1 MNRKRNLSLLRVFFA
16 LLLAIPAMVSAQEV
30 TFWNFSDTETFP
42 NDTLWETT
50 TIQGLTFVTDG
61 SSVDR
66 VPIFQSCSERT
77 WTSVDGTEELTF
89 TQRLKINGKSST
101 AYRWVYFTANP
112 GDTIEVWGN
121 STSSSS
127 ARTLTFKSGGYNGV
141 SWGDVDLAT
150 GSNPSYGYVVY
161 GGSEQAMI
169 AMVSSGSWYT
179 YAIRLKPN
187 PDFDGGETPPTPTQ
201 RWFLKHPWGG
211 GSWLWREVL
220 ANEDGSAYS
229 RKDIFGGDGCNY
241 ADNINGSGSSWVPLS
256 NIEVIGSPVV
266 GDSAEFIFYPATGAI
281 TIRNLGEPQEE
292 TGPRW
297 FFKHGWG
304 DGLDASWEWRELYPN
319 ADSTLYIRED
329 IYGGTGCNYADNPLG
344 INSVWVPLS
353 DLTLIDNPVVGDSAE
368 FVFDPA
374 TKAISIR
381 LTKAAPE
388 ESTVVE
394 PDPTKLFSLVGGRVY
409 LDNSFD
415 AWDDECIYLVVGND
429 SESLCVRFLP
439 DEAGRL
445 TCPVPYVKEDITY
458 AAVIGNSHYSSGSW
472 GPSNISNAN
481 HYSAI
486 YSDGWQSG
494 VNDGWEITLGASDNG
509 SPLTLTHLE
518 GEYGELFTTTEKN
531 NCFRLND
538 DLRQITFIFSTSR
551 TRFVI
556 SPLNVQK
563 LFVYGSISN
572 WSQDDSD
579 YRMSGFSADGCF
591 YLTLPYSGISRT
603 GNGGQPEFLF
613 KVHHVNGNSYVT
625 QSWPTLA
632 EGCEDYLTFC
642 SNGWKQIVAFNDDDV
657 EDLAQRKET
666 ALYIRP
672 LADFDLTDP
681 MEQERISNFRR
692 VPGTQHLY
700 RSYHPYH
707 SSRSSYDTEHA
718 RLEWVATLATQAG
731 INCDIALSGNL
742 ESEDGNA
749 TYTVSGTTY
758 TTTIPDYYREII
770 NNQRVLYVGRQNGHT
785 PSYDHALYYTDQSRF
800 AEWIQE
806 IVRFINNDD
815 HPVPFQI
822 HCHLGADRTGV
833 FSGVFAAM
841 CGASWDDIAAD
852 YNRTSDMQIS
862 EFRHSNQLRY
872 ALYLLTGFDPLILPS
887 GPDARRV
894 VYTETTLEEAI
905 ASHSAYSGGRALYDY
920 PPIGTPLPTLQ
931 QAVAAHF
938 VEGGYLEQD
947 EIEACVAKLRGEEIE
962 PYDPTGVIDIQD
974 GNQVSSVRKVI
985 KDGRVLII
993 KDGVTYDVWGHIIR

>member
-1 MNRKRNLSLLRVFFA
+1 MNNLKLLRGLLA
-16 LLLAIPAMVSAQEV
+16 LLLALPLMMSAQEV
-30 TFWNFSDTETFP
+30 TFWNFSDTEAFP

-50 TIQGLTFVTDG
+50 TVNGITLVTDG
-61 SSVDR
+61 SSIDR
-66 VPIFQSCSERT
+66 VPIFQSCSERS
-77 WTSVDGTEELTF
+77 WTSDDGSETLTF
-89 TQRLKINGKSST
+89 TQRLKINGKSNS
-101 AYRWVYFTANP
+101 AYRWLYFTVSP

-127 ARTLTFKSGGYNGV
+127 ARTLTFKAGGYNGV

-161 GGSEQAMI
+161 GGSEETVM

-187 PDFDGGETPPTPTQ
+187 PDFNGGDTPPTPTK
-201 RWFLKHPWGG
+201 RWFLKHPWAGG
-211 GSWLWREVL
+211 TWEWREVF
-220 ANEDGSAYS
+220 ANDNATLYS
-229 RKDIFGGDGCNY
+229 RKDIFGGNGCNY
-241 ADNINGSGSSWVPLS
+241 ADNINGSGSSWVPLE
-256 NIEVIGSPVV
+256 NIEIINSPNV
-266 GDSAEFIFYPATGAI
+266 GDSCEFTFNPTTGAI
-281 TIRNLGEPQEE
+281 SIRNLGEAQEE

-297 FFKHGWG
+297 FMKHGWG

-319 ADSTLYIRED
+319 EDSTLYVRQD
-329 IYGGTGCNYADNPLG
+329 IYGGTGCNYADNALG
-344 INSVWVPLS
+344 INSVWVPLA

-381 LTKAAPE
+381 LTKAAPQE
-388 ESTVVE
+388 EVNIE
-394 PDPTKLFSLVGGRVY
+394 PDPTKPFSLVGGRAY
-409 LDNSFD
+409 LDNSI
-415 AWDDECIYLVVGND
+415 ANWDDESIYLVVGND

-439 DEAGRL
+439 DEQGRL

-472 GPSNISNAN
+472 GPSNLSSAN
-481 HYSAI
+481 HYSAV
-486 YSDGWQSG
+486 YSEGWQSG
-494 VNDGWEITLGASDNG
+494 VNDGWEITLGAADNG
-509 SPLTLTHLE
+509 CPLTLTHLE

-531 NCFRLND
+531 NCYRLND
-538 DLRQITFIFSTSR
+538 DLKQITFIFSTAR

-563 LFVYGSISN
+563 LYVYGSISN
-572 WSQDDSD
+572 WGKTESD
-579 YRMSGFSADGCF
+579 YRMPGFSADGCF
-591 YLTLPYSGISRT
+591 YVTLPYSDIERT

-613 KVHHVNGNSYVT
+613 NVFHVNGNSYVT

-672 LADFDLTDP
+672 LSDYDLTDRVD
-681 MEQERISNFRR
+681 QEKISNFRR

-707 SSRSSYDTEHA
+707 PSRASYDTERA
-718 RLEWVATLATQAG
+718 RMEWVAALATEAG

-742 ESEDGNA
+742 EAEDGHA

-758 TTTIPDYYREII
+758 TVTIPDYYREII
-770 NNQRVLYVGRQNGHT
+770 NNHRVLYVGKQNGHT

-806 IVRFINNDD
+806 IVRFINDED

-833 FSGVFAAM
+833 FSGVLAAM
-841 CGASWDDIAAD
+841 CGASWDDIATD
-852 YNRTSDMQIS
+852 YNRTSDLQIS
-862 EFRHSNQLRY
+862 EYRHSNQLRH

-887 GPDARRV
+887 GPDAV
-894 VYTETTLEEAI
+894 PSVYTATTLEDAI
-905 ASHSAYSGGRALYDY
+905 ASHTAYSGGKALYEY
-920 PPIGTPLPTLQ
+920 PEIGTPLPTLAS
-931 QAVAAHF
+931 AVAAHF
-938 VEGGYLEQD
+938 IEGGYLD
-947 EIEACVAKLRGEEIE
+947 AGEIEACVAKLRGDDEQN
-962 PYDPTGVIDIQD
+962 PTGVIDLRPDETMPHVQ
-974 GNQVSSVRKVI
+974 KVMR
-985 KDGRVLII
+985 DGRVLII
-993 KDGVTYDVWGHIIR
+993 KDGVTYDVWGHIVTK

>member
-1 MNRKRNLSLLRVFFA
+1 MNNQSLLRK
-16 LLLAIPAMVSAQEV
+16 LLALMLALPLLMSAQEV
-30 TFWNFSDTETFP
+30 TFWNFSDTEMFP
-42 NDTLWETT
+42 SDTLWETT
-50 TIQGLTFVTDG
+50 TLHGVTFVTDG
-61 SSVDR
+61 SSADR
-66 VPIFQSCSERT
+66 VPIFQSCSSRT
-77 WTSVDGTEELTF
+77 WTSADGAEELMF

-101 AYRWVYFTANP
+101 AYRWLYFTANP

-127 ARTLTFKSGGYNGV
+127 ARTLTFKSGGYNGA

-161 GGSEQAMI
+161 GGSEETVM

-187 PDFDGGETPPTPTQ
+187 PDFGGGDTPPTPT
-201 RWFLKHPWGG
+201 K
-211 GSWLWREVL
+211 
-220 ANEDGSAYS
+220 
-229 RKDIFGGDGCNY
+229 
-241 ADNINGSGSSWVPLS
+241 
-256 NIEVIGSPVV
+256 
-266 GDSAEFIFYPATGAI
+266 
-281 TIRNLGEPQEE
+281 
-292 TGPRW
+292 RW

-319 ADSTLYIRED
+319 ADSTLYIRQD
-329 IYGGTGCNYADNPLG
+329 VYGGTGCNYADNALG

-353 DLTLIDNPVVGDSAE
+353 DLTLIDNPAVGDSAE
-368 FVFDPA
+368 FVFNPV

-381 LTKAAPE
+381 LTKAAPQDE
-388 ESTVVE
+388 VIVE
-394 PDPTKLFSLVGGRVY
+394 PDPTKAFSLVGGRVY
-409 LDNSFD
+409 LDNSF
-415 AWDDECIYLVVGND
+415 AGWDDECIYLVVGND

-439 DEAGRL
+439 DTVGRL

-458 AAVIGNSHYSSGSW
+458 AAVIGNSHFTSGAW
-472 GPSNISNAN
+472 GPNTITAAN

-486 YSDGWQSG
+486 YSEGWQSG
-494 VNDGWEITLGASDNG
+494 VNDGWEIALGAADNG
-509 SPLTLTHLE
+509 CPLTLMHLE
-518 GEYGELFTTTEKN
+518 GEYGERFTTTEKN

-556 SPLNVQK
+556 SPLNLKK
-563 LFVYGSISN
+563 LYVYGSISN
-572 WSQDDSD
+572 WSQSDAD
-579 YRMSGFSADGCF
+579 YRMTGFSADGCF
-591 YLTLPYSGISRT
+591 YLTLPYSAIERT

-613 KVHHVNGNSYVT
+613 KVYHMNGSSYVT

-657 EDLAQRKET
+657 EDLAQRKAT

-672 LADFDLTDP
+672 LSDFDLSDP

-692 VPGTQHLY
+692 VPGTEHLF

-707 SSRSSYDTEHA
+707 SSRSQYDTERA
-718 RLEWVATLATQAG
+718 RLEWVANLATEAG

-749 TYTVSGTTY
+749 TYTVGGTTY
-758 TTTIPDYYREII
+758 TTTIPDYYRTII
-770 NNQRVLYVGRQNGHT
+770 SNRRVLYVGRQNGHT

-806 IVRFINNDD
+806 IVRFINDED

-841 CGASWDDIAAD
+841 CGASWDDIAVD

-862 EFRHSNQLRY
+862 EYRHSNQLRY

-887 GPDARRV
+887 GPDAV
-894 VYTETTLEEAI
+894 PSVYTATTLEEAI
-905 ASHSAYSGGRALYDY
+905 ASHNAYSGGKALYSY
-920 PPIGTPLPTLQ
+920 PAIGTPLPTLQ
-931 QAVAAHF
+931 EAVAAHF
-938 VEGGYLEQD
+938 VEGGYLD
-947 EIEACVAKLRGEEIE
+947 PIEIEFCVAKLRGEQQ
-962 PYDPTGVIDIQD
+962 DPTGVVDIQGD
-974 GNQVSSVRKVI
+974 AKLPAVRKVMR
-985 KDGRVLII
+985 DGRVLIMR
-993 KDGVTYDVWGHIIR
+993 DGVTYDVWGHIVAQ

>member
-1 MNRKRNLSLLRVFFA
+1 MKNQTLLRRLLA
-16 LLLAIPAMVSAQEV
+16 LLLAWPLLMSAQEV
-30 TFWNFSDTETFP
+30 TFWNFSDTEMFP

-50 TIQGLTFVTDG
+50 TLHGVTFVTDG
-61 SSVDR
+61 SSADR

-77 WTSVDGTEELTF
+77 WTAADGSETLTF

-101 AYRWVYFTANP
+101 AYRWLYFTASP

-127 ARTLTFKSGGYNGV
+127 ARTLTFKTGGYNGV

-161 GGSEQAMI
+161 SGGEEAMM

-187 PDFDGGETPPTPTQ
+187 PDFNGGDTPPTPDK
-201 RWFLKHPWGG
+201 RWFLKHPWAG
-211 GSWLWREVL
+211 GSWEWREVYP
-220 ANEDGSAYS
+220 NEDATLYS
-229 RKDIFGGDGCNY
+229 RKDIFGGNGCNY
-241 ADNINGSGSSWVPLS
+241 ADNINGSGSSWVPLE
-256 NIEVIGSPVV
+256 NIEIINSPNV
-266 GDSAEFIFYPATGAI
+266 GDSCEFTFNPATGAI
-281 TIRNLGEPQEE
+281 SIRNLGEAQEE

-319 ADSTLYIRED
+319 ADSTLYIRQD
-329 IYGGTGCNYADNPLG
+329 VYGGTGCNYADNILG
-344 INSVWVPLS
+344 INSVWVPLA

-368 FVFDPA
+368 FVFNPA

-381 LTKAAPE
+381 LTKAAPQDE
-388 ESTVVE
+388 VIIE
-394 PDPTKLFSLVGGRVY
+394 PDPTKPFSLVGGRAY
-409 LDNSFD
+409 LDNSLTN
-415 AWDDECIYLVVGND
+415 WDDECIYLVVGND

-439 DEAGRL
+439 DEQGRL

-458 AAVIGNSHYSSGSW
+458 AAVIGNSHFTSGSW
-472 GPSNISNAN
+472 GPSNISAAN

-486 YSDGWQSG
+486 FTEGWQSG
-494 VNDGWEITLGASDNG
+494 VNDGWQITPSTADNG
-509 SPLTLTHLE
+509 CPLTLTHLD
-518 GEYGELFTTTEKN
+518 GEYGERFTTTEKN
-531 NCFRLND
+531 NCYRLND
-538 DLRQITFIFSTSR
+538 DLKQITFIFSTAR

-556 SPLNVQK
+556 SPLNLQK
-563 LFVYGSISN
+563 LYVYGSISN
-572 WSQDDSD
+572 WDKTDAD
-579 YRMSGFSADGCF
+579 YRMPGFSADGCF
-591 YLTLPYSGISRT
+591 YVTLPYSAIERT

-613 KVHHVNGNSYVT
+613 NVFHVNGNSYVT

-672 LADFDLTDP
+672 LADFDLTTKED
-681 MEQERISNFRR
+681 QEKISNFRR
-692 VPGTQHLY
+692 VPGTQHLF

-707 SSRSSYDTEHA
+707 PSRASYDTEHA
-718 RLEWVATLATQAG
+718 RMEWVAALATEAG

-742 ESEDGNA
+742 ESEDGHA

-758 TTTIPDYYREII
+758 TVTIPDYYREII
-770 NNQRVLYVGRQNGHT
+770 NNQRVLYVGKQNGHT

-806 IVRFINNDD
+806 IVRFINDED

-841 CGASWDDIAAD
+841 CGAAWDDIAAD

-862 EFRHSNQLRY
+862 EYRHSNQLRY
-872 ALYLLTGFDPLILPS
+872 ALYLLTGFDPMILPS
-887 GPDARRV
+887 GPDAV
-894 VYTETTLEEAI
+894 PTVYTETTLEEAI
-905 ASHSAYSGGRALYDY
+905 ASHTAYSGGKALYNY
-920 PPIGTPLPTLQ
+920 PEVGTPLPTLAS
-931 QAVAAHF
+931 AVAAHF
-938 VEGGYLEQD
+938 VEGGYLEAG
-947 EIEACVAKLRGEEIE
+947 EIEACVAKLRGEEQN
-962 PYDPTGVIDIQD
+962 PTGVIDIRQD
-974 GNQVSSVRKVI
+974 DAQSQVQKVL

-993 KDGVTYDVWGHIIR
+993 RNGVTYDVWGRILNK

>member
-1 MNRKRNLSLLRVFFA
+1 MKNQTLLRRLLA
-16 LLLAIPAMVSAQEV
+16 LLLAWPLLMSAQEV
-30 TFWNFSDTETFP
+30 TFWNFSDVEMFP
-42 NDTLWETT
+42 SDTLWETT
-50 TIQGLTFVTDG
+50 TLHGVTFVTDG
-61 SSVDR
+61 SSADR
-66 VPIFQSCSERT
+66 VPIFQSCSERS
-77 WTSVDGTEELTF
+77 WTSVDGAETLTF

-101 AYRWVYFTANP
+101 AYRWLYFTASP

-150 GSNPSYGYVVY
+150 GSDPSYGYVVY
-161 GGSEQAMI
+161 GGSEETVM

-187 PDFDGGETPPTPTQ
+187 PDFGGDTPPTPTK
-201 RWFLKHPWGG
+201 RWFLKHPWSG
-211 GSWLWREVL
+211 GSWEWREVL
-220 ANEDGSAYS
+220 PNEDASLYS
-229 RKDIFGGDGCNY
+229 RKDVFGGSGCNY
-241 ADNINGSGSSWVPLS
+241 ADNINGSGSSWVPLE
-256 NIEVIGSPVV
+256 NIELINNPNV
-266 GDSAEFIFYPATGAI
+266 GDSCEFIFNPMTGAI
-281 TIRNLGEPQEE
+281 SIRNMGETQEE

-319 ADSTLYIRED
+319 ADSTLYIRQD
-329 IYGGTGCNYADNPLG
+329 VYGGTGCNYADNALG
-344 INSVWVPLS
+344 VNSVWVPLS
-353 DLTLIDNPVVGDSAE
+353 DLTLIDNPAVGDSAE
-368 FVFDPA
+368 FAFNPV

-381 LTKAAPE
+381 LTKAAPQDE
-388 ESTVVE
+388 VIIE
-394 PDPTKLFSLVGGRVY
+394 PDPTKAFSLVGGRVY
-409 LDNSFD
+409 LDNSVTG
-415 AWDDECIYLVVGND
+415 WDDECIYLVVGND

-439 DEAGRL
+439 DSLGRL

-458 AAVIGNSHYSSGSW
+458 AAVIGNSHFTSGSW
-472 GPSNISNAN
+472 GPSNLTSAN
-481 HYSAI
+481 HYSDV
-486 YSDGWQSG
+486 YTGGWQSG
-494 VNDGWEITLGASDNG
+494 VNDGWEITLGAADNG

-518 GEYGELFTTTEKN
+518 GEYGERFTTTEKN

-556 SPLNVQK
+556 SPLNLQK
-563 LFVYGSISN
+563 LYVYGSISN
-572 WSQDDSD
+572 WSQSD
-579 YRMSGFSADGCF
+579 ADYQMTGFSTDGCF
-591 YLTLPYSGISRT
+591 YLTLPYSAIERT

-613 KVHHVNGNSYVT
+613 KVYHVNGNSYVT

-672 LADFDLTDP
+672 LADFDLTNR

-707 SSRSSYDTEHA
+707 SSRAQYDTERA
-718 RLEWVATLATQAG
+718 RLEWVAALATEAG

-742 ESEDGNA
+742 ESEDGTA
-749 TYTVSGTTY
+749 TYTVNGTTY
-758 TTTIPDYYREII
+758 TTSIPDYYRAII
-770 NNQRVLYVGRQNGHT
+770 SNHRVLYVGKQNGHT

-806 IVRFINNDD
+806 IVRFINDED

-833 FSGVFAAM
+833 FSGVLAAM

-852 YNRTSDMQIS
+852 YMRTSDMQIS
-862 EFRHSNQLRY
+862 EYRHSNQLRY
-872 ALYLLTGFDPLILPS
+872 AFYLLTGFDPLILPS
-887 GPDARRV
+887 GPNAEPT
-894 VYTETTLEEAI
+894 VYTAVTLDDAI
-905 ASHSAYSGGRALYDY
+905 ASHAAYSGGRVLYTY
-920 PPIGTPLPTLQ
+920 PAIGTLLPTLKD
-931 QAVAAHF
+931 AIAAHF
-938 VEGGYLEQD
+938 VNGGYLEM
-947 EIEACVAKLRGEEIE
+947 EEVEACVAKLRGDEQV
-962 PYDPTGVIDIQD
+962 PTGVIDIRD
-974 GNQVSSVRKVI
+974 DVMSPQVQKIFSN
-985 KDGRVLII
+985 GRLLII
-993 KDGVTYDVWGHIIR
+993 RDGVVYDAWGHNVDVK

>member
-1 MNRKRNLSLLRVFFA
+1 MKRTKKLLLLRF
-16 LLLAIPAMVSAQEV
+16 LLALMLTVPATVFAQEV

-61 SSVDR
+61 SSADR
-66 VPIFQSCSERT
+66 VPIFQSCSERS
-77 WTSVDGTEELTF
+77 WTSADGTESLTF
-89 TQRLKINGKSST
+89 TQRLKINGKSSS

-161 GGSEQAMI
+161 GGSEETVM

-187 PDFDGGETPPTPTQ
+187 PDFNGGDTPPTPTK

-211 GSWLWREVL
+211 GSWEWREVF
-220 ANEDGSAYS
+220 ANEDASAYS
-229 RKDIFGGDGCNY
+229 RMDVFGGNGCNY
-241 ADNINGSGSSWVPLS
+241 ADNINGSGSSWVPLN
-256 NIEVIGSPVV
+256 NIEVIGTPAV
-266 GDSAEFIFYPATGAI
+266 GDSCEFIFYPTTGAI
-281 TIRNLGEPQEE
+281 TIRMTKEVEPDPVQH
-292 TGPRW
+292 W

-319 ADSTLYIRED
+319 ADSTLYSRED
-329 IYGGTGCNYADNPLG
+329 VYGGTGCNYADNAIG
-344 INSVWVPLS
+344 INSVWVPLA
-353 DLTLIDNPVVGDSAE
+353 DITLIDNPVVGDSAE
-368 FVFDPA
+368 FIFDPA
-374 TKAISIR
+374 TKAITIR
-381 LTKAAPE
+381 LTKAAPQE
-388 ESTVVE
+388 EVIIE
-394 PDPTKLFSLVGGRVY
+394 PDPTKPFSLVGGRVY
-409 LDNSFD
+409 LDNSV
-415 AWDDECIYLVVGND
+415 AGWDDESIYLVVGND

-439 DEAGRL
+439 DTLGRL

-458 AAVIGNSHYSSGSW
+458 AAVVGNSHFSSGDW
-472 GPSNISNAN
+472 GPANLSSAN
-481 HYSAI
+481 HYSAV
-486 YSDGWQSG
+486 YSEGWQSG
-494 VNDGWEITLGASDNG
+494 VHDGWQIALSATDNG
-509 SPLTLTHLE
+509 CPLSLTKLE
-518 GEYGELFTTTEKN
+518 GDYGETFLTTEKN

-556 SPLNVQK
+556 SPLNLQK
-563 LFVYGSISN
+563 LYVYGSISN
-572 WSQDDSD
+572 WSQSD
-579 YRMSGFSADGCF
+579 PDYQMAGFSADGCF
-591 YLTLPYSGISRT
+591 YVTLPYSAIERT

-613 KVHHVNGNSYVT
+613 KVYHVNGNSYVT

-632 EGCEDYLTFC
+632 EGCEDYLTFN

-657 EDLAQRKET
+657 EDLAQRKAT

-672 LADFDLTDP
+672 LADFDLTDR
-681 MEQERISNFRR
+681 MDQERISNFRR
-692 VPGTQHLY
+692 VPGTVHLY

-707 SSRSSYDTEHA
+707 SSRSSFDTERA
-718 RLEWVATLATQAG
+718 RLEWVAALATEVG

-770 NNQRVLYVGRQNGHT
+770 ANHRVLYVGKQNGHT

-806 IVRFINNDD
+806 IVRFINDED

-833 FSGVFAAM
+833 FSGVLAAM
-841 CGASWDDIAAD
+841 CGASWDDIAND
-852 YNRTSDMQIS
+852 YNRISDLQIS
-862 EFRHSNQLRY
+862 EYRHSNQLRH
-872 ALYLLTGFDPLILPS
+872 AFYLLTGFDPLILPS
-887 GPDARRV
+887 GPDAEPTI
-894 VYTETTLEEAI
+894 YTATTLEEAI
-905 ASHSAYSGGRALYDY
+905 ASHTAYSGGKALYQY
-920 PPIGTPLPTLQ
+920 PEVGTVLPTLQ
-931 QAVAAHF
+931 EAISALF
-938 VEGGYLEQD
+938 VNGGYLEEG
-947 EIEACVAKLRGEEIE
+947 EIEACAAKLRGDQL
-962 PYDPTGVIDIQD
+962 DPTGVIDIQTD
-974 GNQVSSVRKVI
+974 ETVSHVRKVM

-993 KDGVTYDVWGHIIR
+993 RDGVTYDVWGHILTK

>member
-1 MNRKRNLSLLRVFFA
+1 M
-16 LLLAIPAMVSAQEV
+16 LLALPLMMSAQDV
-30 TFWNFSDTETFP
+30 TFWNFSDTEAFP

-50 TIQGLTFVTDG
+50 TVNGITLVTDG
-61 SSVDR
+61 SSIDR

-77 WTSVDGTEELTF
+77 WTSDDGSETLTF

-101 AYRWVYFTANP
+101 AYRWLYFTASP

-121 STSSSS
+121 SNSSSS
-127 ARTLTFKSGGYNGV
+127 ARTLTFKSGGYNGIALGTV
-141 SWGDVDLAT
+141 ELAT
-150 GSNPSYGYVVY
+150 GSDPSYGYVVY
-161 GGSEQAMI
+161 NGAADAEI

-187 PDFDGGETPPTPTQ
+187 PDYNGGGDIPMRQ
-201 RWFLKHPWGG
+201 WFLKHPWGG
-211 GSWLWREVL
+211 GTWEWREVYP
-220 ANEDGSAYS
+220 NEDGTLYS
-229 RKDIFGGDGCNY
+229 RKDVFGGNGCNY
-241 ADNINGSGSSWVPLS
+241 ADNAAGSGSSWVPLGD
-256 NIEVIGSPVV
+256 ITLTGDPVV
-266 GDSAEFIFYPATGAI
+266 GDSAEFIFNPSTGAI
-281 TIRNLGEPQEE
+281 TITMYKEAEPDPVQ
-292 TGPRW
+292 RW

-319 ADSTLYIRED
+319 EDSTLYIRQD
-329 IYGGTGCNYADNPLG
+329 VYGGTGCNYADNILG
-344 INSVWVPLS
+344 INSVWVPLA

-368 FVFDPA
+368 FVFNPA

-388 ESTVVE
+388 EEVIIE
-394 PDPTKLFSLVGGRVY
+394 PDPTKPFSLVGGRAY
-409 LDNSFD
+409 LDNSL
-415 AWDDECIYLVVGND
+415 AGWDDECIYLVVGND

-439 DEAGRL
+439 DEQGRL

-458 AAVIGNSHYSSGSW
+458 AAVIGNSHYDSGSW
-472 GPSNISNAN
+472 GPSNLSSAN
-481 HYSAI
+481 HYTAV

-494 VNDGWEITLGASDNG
+494 VDDGWQITLGAAENG

-518 GEYGELFTTTEKN
+518 GEYGERFTTTEKN
-531 NCFRLND
+531 NCYRLND
-538 DLRQITFIFSTSR
+538 DLKQITFIFSTAR

-563 LFVYGSISN
+563 LYVYGSISN
-572 WSQDDSD
+572 WDKTVSD
-579 YRMSGFSADGCF
+579 YRMPGFSADGCF
-591 YLTLPYSGISRT
+591 YVTLPYSAIERT

-613 KVHHVNGNSYVT
+613 NVFHVNGNSYVT

-672 LADFDLTDP
+672 LSDYDLTDRVD
-681 MEQERISNFRR
+681 QEKISNFRR

-707 SSRSSYDTEHA
+707 PSRASYDTERA
-718 RLEWVATLATQAG
+718 RMEWVAALATEAG

-742 ESEDGNA
+742 EAEDGHA

-758 TTTIPDYYREII
+758 TVTIPDYYREII
-770 NNQRVLYVGRQNGHT
+770 NNHRVLYVGKQNGHT

-806 IVRFINNDD
+806 IVRFINDED

-833 FSGVFAAM
+833 FSGVLAAM
-841 CGASWDDIAAD
+841 CGAKWDDIATD
-852 YNRTSDMQIS
+852 HNRTSDLQIS
-862 EFRHSNQLRY
+862 EFRHSNQLRH

-887 GPDARRV
+887 GPDAKPS

-905 ASHSAYSGGRALYDY
+905 ASHTAYSGGKALYEY
-920 PPIGTPLPTLQ
+920 PEVGTPLPTLAS
-931 QAVAAHF
+931 AVAAHF
-938 VEGGYLEQD
+938 VEGGYLD
-947 EIEACVAKLRGEEIE
+947 AGEIEACVIKLRGDDQ
-962 PYDPTGVIDIQD
+962 PHTGIVEVQSEAV
-974 GNQVSSVRKVI
+974 NTSSVYKVVR
-985 KDGRVLII
+985 DGRVLII
-993 KDGVTYDVWGHIIR
+993 KDGVTYDVCGHIVETR

>member
-1 MNRKRNLSLLRVFFA
+1 MKQTKHLTLLWVLVSLLLTV
-16 LLLAIPAMVSAQEV
+16 PAMVSAQDV

-42 NDTLWETT
+42 SDTLWETT

-61 SSVDR
+61 SSADR
-66 VPIFQSCSERT
+66 VPIFQSCSDRS
-77 WTSVDGTEELTF
+77 WTSADGVESLTF
-89 TQRLKINGKSST
+89 TQRLKINGKSSS
-101 AYRWVYFTANP
+101 AYRWVYFTVNP

-141 SWGDVDLAT
+141 FWGDVDLAT
-150 GSNPSYGYVVY
+150 GSDPSYGYVVY
-161 GGSEQAMI
+161 GGSEETMM

-187 PDFDGGETPPTPTQ
+187 PDFDGGDTPPTPTS

-211 GSWLWREVL
+211 GSWEWREVF
-220 ANEDGSAYS
+220 ANEDASAYS
-229 RKDIFGGDGCNY
+229 RMDVFGGNGCNY
-241 ADNINGSGSSWVPLS
+241 ADNINGSGSSWVPLN
-256 NIEVIGSPVV
+256 NIEVIGTPAV
-266 GDSAEFIFYPATGAI
+266 GDSCEFIFYPATGAI
-281 TIRNLGEPQEE
+281 TIRLTKEVEPDPVQ
-292 TGPRW
+292 RW

-319 ADSTLYIRED
+319 ADSTLYSRED
-329 IYGGTGCNYADNPLG
+329 IYGGTGCNYADNAVG
-344 INSVWVPLS
+344 INSVWVPLA
-353 DLTLIDNPVVGDSAE
+353 DITLIDNPVVGDSAE

-374 TKAISIR
+374 TKAITIR
-381 LTKAAPE
+381 LTKAAPQDE
-388 ESTVVE
+388 VIIE
-394 PDPTKLFSLVGGRVY
+394 PDPTKPFSLVGGRVY
-409 LDNSFD
+409 LDNSI
-415 AWDDECIYLVVGND
+415 AGWDDECIYLVVGND

-439 DEAGRL
+439 DTLGRL

-458 AAVIGNSHYSSGSW
+458 AAVIGSSHYSSGSW
-472 GPSNISNAN
+472 GPSNLSAAN
-481 HYSAI
+481 HYSAV

-494 VNDGWEITLGASDNG
+494 VHDGWQITLGAADNG
-509 SPLTLTHLE
+509 CPLTLTPLD
-518 GEYGELFTTTEKN
+518 GDYGETFLTTEKN

-572 WSQDDSD
+572 WDKTDSD
-579 YRMSGFSADGCF
+579 YRMPGFSADGCF
-591 YLTLPYSGISRT
+591 YVTLPYSAIERT

-613 KVHHVNGNSYVT
+613 NVFHVNGNSYVT

-632 EGCEDYLTFC
+632 EGCEDYLTFN

-672 LADFDLTDP
+672 LADFDLTDR
-681 MEQERISNFRR
+681 MDQERISNFRR

-707 SSRSSYDTEHA
+707 SSRSSYDTERA
-718 RLEWVATLATQAG
+718 RLEWVAALATEAG

-770 NNQRVLYVGRQNGHT
+770 ANNRVLYVGKQNGHT

-806 IVRFINNDD
+806 IVRFINDD
-815 HPVPFQI
+815 NHPVPFQI

-833 FSGVFAAM
+833 FSGVLAAI
-841 CGASWDDIAAD
+841 CGASWDDIAND
-852 YNRTSDMQIS
+852 YNRTSDLQIS
-862 EFRHSNQLRY
+862 EYRHSNQLRH
-872 ALYLLTGFDPLILPS
+872 AFYLLTGFDPLILPS
-887 GPDARRV
+887 GPDAV
-894 VYTETTLEEAI
+894 PSVYTATTLEEAI
-905 ASHSAYSGGRALYDY
+905 ASHTAYSGGKALYEY
-920 PPIGTPLPTLQ
+920 PEVGTPLPTLQ
-931 QAVAAHF
+931 DAIAAHF
-938 VEGGYLEQD
+938 VEGGYLELG
-947 EIEACVAKLRGEEIE
+947 EIEACAAKLRGDQS
-962 PYDPTGVIDIQD
+962 DPTGVIDVQAD
-974 GNQVSSVRKVI
+974 KSNTCVRKVI
-985 KDGRVLII
+985 RDGRVLII
-993 KDGVTYDVWGHIIR
+993 RDDITYDVWGHILTK

>member
-1 MNRKRNLSLLRVFFA
+1 MNNQSLLRK
-16 LLLAIPAMVSAQEV
+16 LLALMLALPLLMSAQEV
-30 TFWNFSDTETFP
+30 TFWNFSDTEMFP
-42 NDTLWETT
+42 SDTLWETT
-50 TIQGLTFVTDG
+50 TLHGVTFVTDG
-61 SSVDR
+61 SSADR
-66 VPIFQSCSERT
+66 VPIFQSCSSRT
-77 WTSVDGTEELTF
+77 WTSADGAEELMF

-101 AYRWVYFTANP
+101 AYRWLYFTANP

-161 GGSEQAMI
+161 GGSEETVM

-187 PDFDGGETPPTPTQ
+187 PDFGGGDTPPTPT
-201 RWFLKHPWGG
+201 K
-211 GSWLWREVL
+211 
-220 ANEDGSAYS
+220 
-229 RKDIFGGDGCNY
+229 
-241 ADNINGSGSSWVPLS
+241 
-256 NIEVIGSPVV
+256 
-266 GDSAEFIFYPATGAI
+266 
-281 TIRNLGEPQEE
+281 
-292 TGPRW
+292 RW

-319 ADSTLYIRED
+319 ADSTLYIRQD
-329 IYGGTGCNYADNPLG
+329 VYGGTGCNYADNALG

-353 DLTLIDNPVVGDSAE
+353 DLTLIDNPAVGDSAE
-368 FVFDPA
+368 FVFNPV

-381 LTKAAPE
+381 LTKAAPQDE
-388 ESTVVE
+388 VIVE
-394 PDPTKLFSLVGGRVY
+394 PDPTKAFSLVGGRVY
-409 LDNSFD
+409 LDNSF
-415 AWDDECIYLVVGND
+415 AGWDDECIYLVVGND

-439 DEAGRL
+439 DTVGRL

-458 AAVIGNSHYSSGSW
+458 AAVIGNSHFTSGAW
-472 GPSNISNAN
+472 GPNTITEAN

-486 YSDGWQSG
+486 YSEGWQSG
-494 VNDGWEITLGASDNG
+494 VNDGWEITLGAADNG
-509 SPLTLTHLE
+509 CPLALTHLE
-518 GEYGELFTTTEKN
+518 GEYGERFTTTEKN

-556 SPLNVQK
+556 SPLNLKK
-563 LFVYGSISN
+563 LYVYGSISN
-572 WSQDDSD
+572 WSQSDAD
-579 YRMSGFSADGCF
+579 YRMTGFSADGCF
-591 YLTLPYSGISRT
+591 YLTLPYSAIERT

-613 KVHHVNGNSYVT
+613 KVYHMNGSSYVT

-657 EDLAQRKET
+657 EDLAQRKAT

-672 LADFDLTDP
+672 LSDFDLSDP

-692 VPGTQHLY
+692 VPGTEHLF

-707 SSRSSYDTEHA
+707 SSRSQYDTERA
-718 RLEWVATLATQAG
+718 RLEWVANLATEAG

-749 TYTVSGTTY
+749 TYTVGGTTY
-758 TTTIPDYYREII
+758 TTTIPDYYRTII
-770 NNQRVLYVGRQNGHT
+770 SNRRVLYVGRQNGHT

-806 IVRFINNDD
+806 IVRFINDED

-841 CGASWDDIAAD
+841 CGASWDDIAVD

-862 EFRHSNQLRY
+862 EYRHSNQLRY

-887 GPDARRV
+887 GPDAV
-894 VYTETTLEEAI
+894 PSVYTATTLEEAI
-905 ASHSAYSGGRALYDY
+905 ASHNAYSGGKALYSY
-920 PPIGTPLPTLQ
+920 PAIGTPLPTLQ
-931 QAVAAHF
+931 EAVAAHF
-938 VEGGYLEQD
+938 VEGGYLD
-947 EIEACVAKLRGEEIE
+947 PIEIEFCVAKLRGEQQ
-962 PYDPTGVIDIQD
+962 DPTGVVDIQGD
-974 GNQVSSVRKVI
+974 AKLPAVRKVMR
-985 KDGRVLII
+985 DGRVLIMR
-993 KDGVTYDVWGHIIR
+993 DGVTYDVWGHIVAQ

>member
-1 MNRKRNLSLLRVFFA
+1 MKNQTLLRNLLA
-16 LLLAIPAMVSAQEV
+16 LLLALPLLMSAQEV
-30 TFWNFSDTETFP
+30 TFWNFSDTDAFP

-50 TIQGLTFVTDG
+50 TVNGITLVTDG
-61 SSVDR
+61 SSIDR
-66 VPIFQSCSERT
+66 VPIFQSCSERS
-77 WTSVDGTEELTF
+77 WTSADGSETLTF

-101 AYRWVYFTANP
+101 AYRWLYFTASP

-127 ARTLTFKSGGYNGV
+127 ARTLTFKSGGYNGLTQ
-141 SWGDVDLAT
+141 GTVDLAT
-150 GSNPSYGYVVY
+150 GSDPSYGYVVY
-161 GGSEQAMI
+161 NGNEEAVIAMI
-169 AMVSSGSWYT
+169 SSGSWYT

-187 PDFDGGETPPTPTQ
+187 PDYQGGGDQPARQ
-201 RWFLKHPWGG
+201 WYLKHPWGG
-211 GSWLWREVL
+211 GTWLWREVYP
-220 ANEDGSAYS
+220 NEDATLYS
-229 RKDIFGGDGCNY
+229 RKDVFGGNGCNY
-241 ADNINGSGSSWVPLS
+241 ADNINGDNSSWVPLS
-256 NIEVIGSPVV
+256 DITLIGDPVV
-266 GDSAEFIFYPATGAI
+266 GDSAEFIFDPAAGSI
-281 TIRNLGEPQEE
+281 TIKMYKEAEE
-292 TGPRW
+292 DPVQRW

-319 ADSTLYIRED
+319 EDSTLYIRQD
-329 IYGGTGCNYADNPLG
+329 VYGGTGCNYADNALG
-344 INSVWVPLS
+344 INSVWVPLA
-353 DLTLIDNPVVGDSAE
+353 DITLIDNPAVGDSAE
-368 FVFDPA
+368 FVFNPA

-381 LTKAAPE
+381 LTKALPQE
-388 ESTVVE
+388 EVIIE
-394 PDPTKLFSLVGGRVY
+394 PDPTKLFSLVGGRAY
-409 LDNSFD
+409 LDNSL
-415 AWDDECIYLVVGND
+415 ACWDDECIYLVVGND

-439 DEAGRL
+439 DEQGRL

-458 AAVIGNSHYSSGSW
+458 AAVIGNSHFSSGSW
-472 GPSNISNAN
+472 GPSNLSNAN
-481 HYSAI
+481 HYSAV
-486 YSDGWQSG
+486 YSEGWQSG
-494 VNDGWEITLGASDNG
+494 VHDGWQITLGAADNG
-509 SPLTLTHLE
+509 CPLTLTHLE

-538 DLRQITFIFSTSR
+538 DLKQITFIFSTAR

-563 LFVYGSISN
+563 LYVYGSISN
-572 WSQDDSD
+572 WDKTESD
-579 YRMSGFSADGCF
+579 YRMPGFSADGCF
-591 YLTLPYSGISRT
+591 YVTLPYSAIERT

-613 KVHHVNGNSYVT
+613 NVFHVNGNSYVT

-672 LADFDLTDP
+672 LADFDLTDR

-707 SSRSSYDTEHA
+707 PSRASYDTEHA
-718 RLEWVATLATQAG
+718 RMEWVAALATEAG

-742 ESEDGNA
+742 EAEDGHA

-758 TTTIPDYYREII
+758 TVTIPDYYREII
-770 NNQRVLYVGRQNGHT
+770 NNQRVLYVGKQNGHT

-806 IVRFINNDD
+806 IVRFINDED

-841 CGASWDDIAAD
+841 CGASWDDIAND
-852 YNRTSDMQIS
+852 YNRTSDLQIS
-862 EFRHSNQLRY
+862 EFRHSNQLRH

-887 GPDARRV
+887 GPNAEPS
-894 VYTETTLEEAI
+894 VYTETTLEDAI
-905 ASHSAYSGGRALYDY
+905 ASHTAYSGGKALYTY
-920 PPIGTPLPTLQ
+920 PEVGTPLPTLQ
-931 QAVAAHF
+931 DAVAAHF
-938 VEGGYLEQD
+938 IEGGYLEEG
-947 EIEACVAKLRGEEIE
+947 EIEICVAKLRGEELN
-962 PYDPTGVIDIQD
+962 PTGVIDIRQ
-974 GNQVSSVRKVI
+974 NETLPRVQKVL
-985 KDGRVLII
+985 KNGQVLII
-993 KDGVTYDVWGHIIR
+993 RDGITYDVWGHVIAQ